1 MSGISTKGVKKTY
14 VSKEIKPGN
23 VTAKINNISI
33 EKSKQPR
40 DPNVDEWKIF
50 MELETKPVGEDFE
63 GFDKVFGDPSKGQYE
78 GQIKRVQ
85 ASNWPFK
92 DASGVSKNTGKPYE
106 ILASTQILNLLQ
118 KLLSSVGESGWL
130 ESNDGKFNTWEEM
143 FSAINRERLF
153 KDKYLSWCLAAT
165 ESVNAKGYTV
175 YYIYVPDRKQA
186 QVPFGPEGSLV
197 TTFDPTIHIRKSA
210 KLEENVQ
217 LNTEEPSDDDLGD
230 FAGGSDDDD
239 LFDVED

>member
-1 MSGISTKGVKKTY
+1 MSISTKGVQKNY
-14 VSKEIKPGN
+14 ISKEIKPGN

-40 DPNVDEWKIF
+40 DPEVDEWKIY
-50 MELETKPVGEDFE
+50 MEIESKPVGDEFV
-63 GFDKVFGDPSKGQYE
+63 GFDKVFGDPSKGQFK
-78 GQIKRVQ
+78 GQIKKIQ

-106 ILASTQILNLLQ
+106 ILASAQILNLLQ
-118 KLLSSVGESGWL
+118 RLLSSVGEKGWL
-130 ESNDGKFNTWEEM
+130 EANDGKFETWEEM
-143 FSAINRERLF
+143 FSAINRAGLF

-186 QVPFGPEGSLV
+186 QTPFGPEGSLV
-197 TTFDPTIHIRKSA
+197 TSFDPAVHIKKSA
-210 KLEENVQ
+210 KLEESTV
-217 LNTEEPSDDDLGD
+217 LNSEETSSEDLGD
-230 FAGGSDDDD
+230 FANDSDDDD
-239 LFDVED
+239 LFDVE

>member
-1 MSGISTKGVKKTY
+1 MSISTKGVQKNY
-14 VSKEIKPGN
+14 ISKEIKPGN

-40 DPNVDEWKIF
+40 DPEVDEWKIY
-50 MELETKPVGEDFE
+50 MEIETKPIGDEFV
-63 GFDKVFGDPSKGQYE
+63 GFDKVFGDPSKGQFK
-78 GQIKRVQ
+78 GQIKKIQ

-106 ILASTQILNLLQ
+106 ILASAQILNLLQ
-118 KLLSSVGESGWL
+118 RLLSSAGEKGWL
-130 ESNDGKFNTWEEM
+130 EANDGKFETWEEM
-143 FSAINRERLF
+143 FSAINRAGLF

-186 QVPFGPEGSLV
+186 QTPFGPEGSLV
-197 TTFDPTIHIRKSA
+197 TTFDPAIHIKKSA
-210 KLEENVQ
+210 KLEESTV
-217 LNTEEPSDDDLGD
+217 LNTEEPSEVNDLGD
-230 FAGGSDDDD
+230 FANDSDDDD
-239 LFDVED
+239 LFDVE